1 MGRRRRSGLVPA
13 ARALVPAAAL
23 AAACAGAPQSP
34 PGPPR
39 AAAGPCAEARA
50 FAEGEVAR
58 ARAGPPGAWLDG
70 PARDSLRRAARGA
83 TAVVEVVLDTLGA
96 PDMTT
101 LRVVRS
107 EGQAFVELARRAL
120 GRLEWGRYEPAPGC
134 AARRV
139 VVIPFHLRAER
150 R

>member
-23 AAACAGAPQSP
+23 A
-34 PGPPR
+34 
-39 AAAGPCAEARA
+39 
-50 FAEGEVAR
+50 
-58 ARAGPPGAWLDG
+58 
-70 PARDSLRRAARGA
+70 
-83 TAVVEVVLDTLGA
+83 
-96 PDMTT
+96 
-101 LRVVRS
+101 
-107 EGQAFVELARRAL
+107 VELARRAL